1 MWVCPIIK
9 LTQGILI
16 SRVQPLRRR
25 KQRECL
31 PPFLHL
37 GTMLLNL
44 WYTTYKSQDSIKKI
58 GIITWKIEIICFK
71 CNSPY
76 QPNVNYQDSLRVLLA
91 NHQLKMEIILH
102 LIDFVAGTMVYRPQ
116 KSNWII
122 MKIRCRVYI
131 KRAPGKTWTM
141 ICNKNKRTIPC
152 LHQNKS
158 SREWANSSTHLW
170 MNWRIRLNIS
180 KYNNLKCVTHRLK
193 VSQKAK
199 YRRTT
204 NHWDL
209 AQVTISIGSLW
220 TFLLFPRLTLRRK
233 RVILSI

>member
-1 MWVCPIIK
+1 M

-16 SRVQPLRRR
+16 SRVQQLRRR
-25 KQRECL
+25 KWREFL

-44 WYTTYKSQDSIKKI
+44 WFTTYKSRDTIKI
-58 GIITWKIEIICFK
+58 MRNTEIICFK

-76 QPNVNYQDSLRVLLA
+76 QPNVNYQDSLRVSIA
-91 NHQLKMEIILH
+91 QLKMEIILH
-102 LIDFVAGTMVYRPQ
+102 PIDVVAETMTYRPQ
-116 KSNWII
+116 KNIWII
-122 MKIRCRVYI
+122 IKIRCRVYI
-131 KRAPGKTWTM
+131 KRAPGKTWIMTH
-141 ICNKNKRTIPC
+141 NKSMRTTPC

-158 SREWANSSTHLW
+158 FLEWASLLTLHW

-180 KYNNLKCVTHRLK
+180 KSNNLKCATHRLK
-193 VSQKAK
+193 VSQEAK

-204 NHWDL
+204 NLSDL